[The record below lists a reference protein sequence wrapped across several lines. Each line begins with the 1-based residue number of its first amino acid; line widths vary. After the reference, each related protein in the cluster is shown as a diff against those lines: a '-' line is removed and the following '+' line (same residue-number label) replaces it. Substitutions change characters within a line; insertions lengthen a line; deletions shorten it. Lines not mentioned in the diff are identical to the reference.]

1 MISLVYYFWCI
12 KHLTSSHDG
21 CLFHWTNYPCIA
33 VKLSKITQWSSWMP
47 HAQSLAHLVSLAIFF
62 QGKSGLLKA
71 DIFKFTTLLRR
82 SKKNAA
88 KREFFFG
95 GILPRWNDCASE
107 KHYTLQ
113 DNRSMILEELGL
125 GQTAN
130 IVLFYWGGEVCLYSK
145 ESQLK
150 PAPWVHDET
159 LLSGLNSNSSSG
171 SVMLSPEHQKVLQQ
185 NCNALQGW
193 WQ

>member
-47 HAQSLAHLVSLAIFF
+47 HPQSLAHLVSLAIIF

-88 KREFFFG
+88 KREFFLEAFSPDEKTEHPRNTTHYRITEAWFLKSWALDTLT
-95 GILPRWNDCASE
+95 ILYFFIGEGRFVC
-107 KHYTLQ
+107 TL
-113 DNRSMILEELGL
+113 RK
-125 GQTAN
+125 A
-130 IVLFYWGGEVCLYSK
+130 
-145 ESQLK
+145 
-150 PAPWVHDET
+150 
-159 LLSGLNSNSSSG
+159 NSNLCLECMMKLFCLVSIQIHP
-171 SVMLSPEHQKVLQQ
+171 LE
-185 NCNALQGW
+185 A
-193 WQ
+193 

>member
-33 VKLSKITQWSSWMP
+33 VKLSKITRWSSWMP

-88 KREFFFG
+88 KREFFLEAFSPDEKTAH
-95 GILPRWNDCASE
+95 PRNTT
-107 KHYTLQ
+107 HYRIT
-113 DNRSMILEELGL
+113 E
-125 GQTAN
+125 AW
-130 IVLFYWGGEVCLYSK
+130 F
-145 ESQLK
+145 
-150 PAPWVHDET
+150 
-159 LLSGLNSNSSSG
+159 LNSWALDKLPILCFFIGEGRFVCILRKANSNLRLECMMKLFCQVSIQIHP
-171 SVMLSPEHQKVLQQ
+171 LE
-185 NCNALQGW
+185 A
-193 WQ
+193 